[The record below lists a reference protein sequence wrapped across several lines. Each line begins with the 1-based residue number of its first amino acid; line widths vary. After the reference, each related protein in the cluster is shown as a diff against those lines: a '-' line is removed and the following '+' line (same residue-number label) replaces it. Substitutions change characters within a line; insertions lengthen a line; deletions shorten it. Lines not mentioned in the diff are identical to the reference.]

1 MTKIKCI
8 EKYPMVGGSIKA
20 GAILT
25 EKPSDIGKTKY
36 EDEDGNVYVFD
47 NSEIIFSPT
56 FQKSFIKCN

>member
-1 MTKIKCI
+1 
-8 EKYPMVGGSIKA
+8 MVGGSIKA